1 MHEQDALVWEGE
13 QVVTVR
19 RVPSPSGLGATD
31 KLNVRALISKIF
43 PLQDAVTAL
52 DSLRRGEQM
61 KVLIKPER

>member
-1 MHEQDALVWEGE
+1 MSRMRWSEKASRSSPYGE
-13 QVVTVR
+13 F
-19 RVPSPSGLGATD
+19 RVPSGLGATD
-31 KLNVRALISKIF
+31 TLNVRRLVSKIF

>member
-1 MHEQDALVWEGE
+1 MRLSGKASRSSPYGE
-13 QVVTVR
+13 FR
-19 RVPSPSGLGATD
+19 FPSPIELITTD
-31 KLNVRALISKIF
+31 KLNVRRLVSKIF